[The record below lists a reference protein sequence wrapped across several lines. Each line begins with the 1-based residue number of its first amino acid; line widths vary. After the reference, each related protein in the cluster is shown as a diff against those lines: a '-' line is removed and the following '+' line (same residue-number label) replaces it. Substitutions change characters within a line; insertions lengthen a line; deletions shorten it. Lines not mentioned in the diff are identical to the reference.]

1 MVNNPYV
8 SFATEDP
15 YQKAAREAEQRAQLA
30 ELMKQQAFQPFE
42 ARPAPIGRTEGIAKL
57 LAAALAGMTDRERRE
72 SAQKAREMDIEQAT
86 TELQRIAQPTDESV
100 DIQELLGLQPSDVE
114 RIKGV
119 PGKFEMTATAPE
131 FDISD
136 TGEVSGFKPMEITSG
151 ETPDL
156 GFQLPEMTPQQKRSA
171 YIRMLG
177 GGPVSQAFGQMG
189 IEQTFKKP
197 ETAEFS
203 PTVNYDAAGNAFV
216 VNKAGE
222 MQYLRGVTKPT
233 EKPKIGTPGFGEF
246 TAASLKK
253 YEETGDE
260 TVLER
265 LPKPA
270 KEVDQGAVD
279 TRRYRQEDSLRANFD
294 NRVKPYVEE
303 IDATSKILD
312 VAAAVPP
319 GKRPDPITQQ
329 AFVILLNK
337 FLDPGSVVREGEFAR
352 VLEAQGV
359 FRQAQMLKDRIVK
372 GDILDQQSLDQITGL
387 ARTYQDIANRKIGR
401 VANEIADVAR
411 RRNLDVESVI
421 LNPAYLTPMTPLGG
435 ERTPTNSGPST
446 RGRPRIPG
454 STPTTNTPPAVD
466 VGSANAIVRGGR

>member
-42 ARPAPIGRTEGIAKL
+42 ARPAPISRTEGIAKL
-57 LAAALAGMTDRERRE
+57 LAAALAGMTERERRE

-100 DIQELLGLQPSDVE
+100 DIQELLGLPSEDVE

-119 PGKFEMTATAPE
+119 PGKFDITPTAPE
-131 FDISD
+131 FEISD
-136 TGEVSGFKPMEITSG
+136 TGDVSGFKPMELTTG

-189 IEQTFKKP
+189 IEQLSKTPQLADIAAPSAKDFTP
-197 ETAEFS
+197 ASLANYRRTGDPSVLVREAE
-203 PTVNYDAAGNAFV
+203 
-216 VNKAGE
+216 
-222 MQYLRGVTKPT
+222 T
-233 EKPKIGTPGFGEF
+233 EKGPTIGTPGFENF
-246 TAASLKK
+246 TTSSLQEYQK
-253 YEETGDE
+253 TGDP
-260 TVLER
+260 TVLVEK
-265 LPKPA
+265 PKPA

-421 LNPAYLTPMTPLGG
+421 LNPSYLAPMAPLGG
-435 ERTPTNSGPST
+435 ERTST
-446 RGRPRIPG
+446 SVPRNPRRPRIPG
-454 STPTTNTPPAVD
+454 SSTGTPPAVD
-466 VGSANAIVRGGR
+466 VSSANDIVRGGR

>member
-42 ARPAPIGRTEGIAKL
+42 ARPAPISRTEGIAKL
-57 LAAALAGMTDRERRE
+57 LAAALAGMTERERRE

-100 DIQELLGLQPSDVE
+100 DIQELLGLPSADVE

-119 PGKFEMTATAPE
+119 PGKFDITPTAPE
-131 FDISD
+131 FEISD
-136 TGEVSGFKPMEITSG
+136 TGEVSGFKPMELTTG

-197 ETAEFS
+197 ELA
-203 PTVNYDAAGNAFV
+203 DIAAPSAKDFTPASLADYRRTGDPSV
-216 VNKAGE
+216 LVRE
-222 MQYLRGVTKPT
+222 VET
-233 EKPKIGTPGFGEF
+233 EKGPTIGTPGFENF
-246 TAASLKK
+246 TTSSLQE
-253 YEETGDE
+253 YQRTGDP
-260 TVLER
+260 TVLVEK
-265 LPKPA
+265 PKPA

-319 GKRPDPITQQ
+319 GRKPDPITQQ

-421 LNPAYLTPMTPLGG
+421 LNPSYLAPMTPLGG
-435 ERTPTNSGPST
+435 ERTST
-446 RGRPRIPG
+446 SVPRNPRRPRIPG
-454 STPTTNTPPAVD
+454 SSTGTPPAVD
-466 VGSANAIVRGGR
+466 VSSANDIVRGGR